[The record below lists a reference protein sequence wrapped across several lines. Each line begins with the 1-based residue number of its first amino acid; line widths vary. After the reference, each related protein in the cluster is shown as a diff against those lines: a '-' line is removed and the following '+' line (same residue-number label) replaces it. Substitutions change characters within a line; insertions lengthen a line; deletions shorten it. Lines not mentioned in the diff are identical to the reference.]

1 MSAAAMT
8 YVIAE
13 AGSCGDGNLTKMLSL
28 IDDAKA
34 VKADAVKFQW
44 TSDARAMALGRGSA
58 KRDGYESIYR
68 HYLEWPQKWH
78 AELASHCESV
88 GIDYLCTVYLADDIK
103 AVSEYVK
110 GFKVASF
117 EAQDFEFIRAHAYCA
132 SLDRPLFISTGMCSK
147 REINRLWREAVLP
160 HGLKNCVKLLHCV
173 SAYPA
178 PFNELNLRV
187 LRPRRYG
194 LWKFAGF
201 SDHSLPALTH
211 SGALAVVAG
220 AEIIEAHLRSADT
233 SPDNP
238 DHDHAMTTDQFL
250 AYVAQIRMVEKALGT
265 GKKERQTCEAVM
277 TQYRV
282 VP

>member
-1 MSAAAMT
+1 MSTEAMT

-13 AGSCGDGNLTKMLSL
+13 AGSCGDAQLPKMLSL

-44 TSDARAMALGRGSA
+44 TSDARAMALGRGRA

-68 HYLEWPQKWH
+68 HYLEWPHEWH
-78 AELASHCESV
+78 KELSTHCQTL
-88 GIDYLCTVYLADDIK
+88 GLAYLCTVYLPDDISMV
-103 AVSEYVK
+103 ADYVH
-110 GFKVASF
+110 GFKVSSF
-117 EAQDFEFIRAHAYCA
+117 EAQDFEFIRAHAYWV
-132 SLDRPLFISTGMCSK
+132 SFDRPLLISTGMCSK

-160 HGLKNCVKLLHCV
+160 HGLENCVKLLHCV

-178 PFNELNLRV
+178 QFDQLNLRV
-187 LRPRRYG
+187 LRPKRYG
-194 LWKFAGF
+194 LWKFSGF

-211 SGALAVVAG
+211 TGALAVVAG
-220 AEIIEAHLRSADT
+220 AEIIEAHLRSDDT

-277 TQYRV
+277 SQYRV
-282 VP
+282 AP

>member
-1 MSAAAMT
+1 MSTAAMT

-13 AGSCGDGNLTKMLSL
+13 AGSCGDAQLPKMLSL

-44 TSDARAMALGRGSA
+44 TSDAQTMALRRGRA

-68 HYLEWPQKWH
+68 HHLQWPYEWH
-78 AELASHCESV
+78 DELASHCDSV

-103 AVSEYVK
+103 AVSEYVSA
-110 GFKVASF
+110 FKVASF
-117 EAQDFEFIRAHAYCA
+117 EAQDFDFIQAHARECC
-132 SLDRPLFISTGMCSK
+132 SRPLFISTGMCSK

-160 HGLKNCVKLLHCV
+160 HGLENCVKLLHCV

-211 SGALAVVAG
+211 TGALAVVAG
-220 AEIIEAHLRSADT
+220 AEIIEAHLRSDDT

-282 VP
+282 AP